1 VALDHYDHT
10 RVDEDEIEQTQ
21 TALVRQPVTQMQS
34 LLPPLLV
41 MNKKAQLKARL
52 KREIVSRDLEL
63 LVPCAD
69 DRATLGPLFV
79 PIARL
84 GIVQLELVLETVMC
98 EGHTNQVRHQARTA
112 RAPATSVS

>member
-1 VALDHYDHT
+1 
-10 RVDEDEIEQTQ
+10 
-21 TALVRQPVTQMQS
+21 MQF

-41 MNKKAQLKARL
+41 MNKKAQMKARL

-84 GIVQLELVLETVMC
+84 GIIQLELVLEAVKC
-98 EGHTNQVRHQARTA
+98 EGLSNQVRRQPLIG
-112 RAPATSVS
+112 RAPAVSVSK